1 MTDRTDIQRLLD
13 NLPKMSH
20 LDMANTLALLDEL
33 EERKRTML
41 AQSEFL
47 AFIAAVDPA
56 YKFGTHL
63 KRLGALLT
71 QVELGEKDRV
81 AVSMAPRFGKSQM
94 ISIYYPAWYLG
105 KHPEHKMIVASH
117 TVDLA
122 VDMARK
128 VRNLMQTPDYKRI
141 FPGVAIAADA
151 KAAGKWNTTKGGE
164 VYATGVGGALAGR
177 GADLCLT
184 PATLVETLERGFVPC
199 GTVQV
204 GESLR
209 SWHGWAKVLKRITPE
224 HSATVTVAGRLNV
237 SAEHPIW
244 TCNRGWVPAI
254 EVVPTDILW
263 TTSFWDRDVP
273 RASPTGS
280 TNEPQYPTYFSVQ
293 LGWLRRAGVH
303 LLSRCG
309 SLSVAR
315 KLRNREE
322 GYLARLKAGLQVIA
336 GFLLGVRLA
345 GATRI
350 DRHEARPFVNFM
362 VDGDNTFVADT
373 ILTHNC
379 IIDDPI
385 SEQDIKS
392 GNTTSLDGVYDW
404 FRNGLR
410 TRLMP
415 GGAIVILHTRWHQR
429 DLIGRLLKDT
439 ALNED
444 GDKYDMFEFPAILE
458 TPNPLADPNNAEF
471 DPDAP
476 AVLQKSLWPEQWS
489 LDSLLRT
496 KASMPSWQWNA
507 QYQQNPTAQEAAI
520 IKRDHI
526 KWWPH
531 EKPPAVDYIV
541 QSFDTAL
548 TTKTRSDY
556 SVCQTW
562 GVWKN
567 EEDIDNVILLN
578 CVVGKWEFPEL
589 KQMALQQAKDWEP
602 DSIIV
607 EAKASGQPLIDEM
620 RRSNLFVQDYSP
632 GKGQDKIARL
642 NSVSDMFT
650 TGQVWFPET
659 GWATSVVEELLAF
672 PSGEHDDQVD
682 ALTLALIRIRKGGL
696 LRLTS
701 DHGDNSDFQA
711 ARKASYY

>member
-1 MTDRTDIQRLLD
+1 
-13 NLPKMSH
+13 
-20 LDMANTLALLDEL
+20 
-33 EERKRTML
+33 
-41 AQSEFL
+41 
-47 AFIAAVDPA
+47 
-56 YKFGTHL
+56 
-63 KRLGALLT
+63 
-71 QVELGEKDRV
+71 
-81 AVSMAPRFGKSQM
+81 
-94 ISIYYPAWYLG
+94 
-105 KHPEHKMIVASH
+105 
-117 TVDLA
+117 
-122 VDMARK
+122 
-128 VRNLMQTPDYKRI
+128 
-141 FPGVAIAADA
+141 
-151 KAAGKWNTTKGGE
+151 
-164 VYATGVGGALAGR
+164 
-177 GADLCLT
+177 
-184 PATLVETLERGFVPC
+184 
-199 GTVQV
+199 
-204 GESLR
+204 
-209 SWHGWAKVLKRITPE
+209 
-224 HSATVTVAGRLNV
+224 
-237 SAEHPIW
+237 
-244 TCNRGWVPAI
+244 
-254 EVVPTDILW
+254 
-263 TTSFWDRDVP
+263 
-273 RASPTGS
+273 
-280 TNEPQYPTYFSVQ
+280 
-293 LGWLRRAGVH
+293 
-303 LLSRCG
+303 
-309 SLSVAR
+309 
-315 KLRNREE
+315 
-322 GYLARLKAGLQVIA
+322 
-336 GFLLGVRLA
+336 
-345 GATRI
+345 
-350 DRHEARPFVNFM
+350 
-362 VDGDNTFVADT
+362 
-373 ILTHNC
+373 
-379 IIDDPI
+379 
-385 SEQDIKS
+385 
-392 GNTTSLDGVYDW
+392 
-404 FRNGLR
+404 
-410 TRLMP
+410 MP

-458 TPNPLADPNNAEF
+458 TLNPLADPNNAEF

-476 AVLQKSLWPEQWS
+476 AILQKSLWPEQWS

-620 RRSNLFVQDYSP
+620 RRSGLFVQDYSP

-642 NSVSDMFT
+642 NSVSDMFMS
-650 TGQVWFPET
+650 GQVWFPET

-682 ALTLALIRIRKGGL
+682 TLTLALIRIRKGGL